1 MILLFIC
8 SVISR
13 FRFDC
18 VYTDFYGKV
27 TQKIHVHVWATL
39 QYGEK
44 KIPNLSLRQQLIS
57 NSYIAESNVTSSA
70 SSLYSLNLKRALL
83 VNEQSCLSL
92 LKTPCCQQGGLLTS

>member
-8 SVISR
+8 FIIAR

-27 TQKIHVHVWATL
+27 IQKIHVHVWATL

-44 KIPNLSLRQQLIS
+44 KITN
-57 NSYIAESNVTSSA
+57 
-70 SSLYSLNLKRALL
+70 
-83 VNEQSCLSL
+83 
-92 LKTPCCQQGGLLTS
+92 